1 MILDKEEI
9 AMEAMNL
16 PIDDFQTALLQ
27 VDRVKAAEIV
37 DSLYRS
43 NQNFETLE
51 YLTMEALERIGDGW
65 EDGHISLSQV
75 YMSGIIC
82 EELIEKYIP
91 KYHIVYKNKPKIAI
105 AVLLDNHALGK
116 RIVYSVLRAG
126 GYDLMD
132 FGQGLSVEEMVG
144 KTLQEKIDILLISTL
159 MLPSALKVKHVVESL
174 RAQNASVKVIVGGA
188 PFRLDDSLWK
198 KVGADA
204 HGKNG
209 TKVKQLIEAYG
220 KGGRSHELHG
230 TCHDN
235 HPS

>member
-1 MILDKEEI
+1 
-9 AMEAMNL
+9 MEKRNL
-16 PIDDFQTALLQ
+16 PIDDFQTALLRI
-27 VDRVKAAEIV
+27 DRVKAAEIV
-37 DSLYRS
+37 DNLYRS

-65 EDGHISLSQV
+65 EEGHVSLSQV
-75 YMSGIIC
+75 YMSGVIC

-105 AVLLDNHALGK
+105 AVLLDNHSLGK

-132 FGQGLSVEEMVG
+132 FGQGLSVEEMVER
-144 KTLQEKIDILLISTL
+144 TLQEKIDILLISTL
-159 MLPSALKVKHVVESL
+159 MLPSALKVKNVVESL
-174 RAQNASVKVIVGGA
+174 QTQNASVKVIVGGA

-204 HGKNG
+204 DGKNG

-220 KGGRSHELHG
+220 KGDRSHELHG

-235 HPS
+235 NRP